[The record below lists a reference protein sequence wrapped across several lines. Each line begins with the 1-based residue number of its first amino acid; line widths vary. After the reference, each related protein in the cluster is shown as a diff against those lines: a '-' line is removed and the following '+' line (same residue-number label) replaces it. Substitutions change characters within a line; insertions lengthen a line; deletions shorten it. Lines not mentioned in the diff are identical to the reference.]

1 MIDLQLLREEPER
14 ILALLQKKEP
24 SFPGHRLLELDKL
37 VRAARVTIEELRHEK
52 NQLAS
57 KGAAGLTPELREKS
71 KQLGEQIKA
80 HEQQVQEFE
89 REFKE
94 LHVSCPNIPD
104 PSIPE
109 GNKEANKVVKV
120 WGKKP
125 EFSFTPKNH
134 VDLNNQLHWF
144 DFTAGAAMTAS
155 GFVFYKEQ
163 GAKLIYSLAMT
174 MLNNNMQHQFT
185 LALPPYL
192 VNEKALEGAGQFPK
206 FKNAVYAVPE
216 DGLYLTPTS
225 EVNLAN
231 LYRDHIFSAVELPM
245 RMTSWT
251 SCFRR
256 EAGTYGA
263 TERGL
268 IRIHQFE
275 KVELYSITT
284 PEQSEKEQEH
294 MLACAENLL
303 QKLGLHYRVSLL
315 AMQDCSF
322 ASAKTYDIEVWM
334 PGQNAYYE
342 VSSVSNCTDFQSRR
356 CAIRY
361 RKEAADKPHYAHTL
375 NGSSLALPRL
385 MVALMENYQQ
395 ADGSVVLPEVL
406 KTISFTW

>member
-14 ILALLQKKEP
+14 VLALLQKKEP
-24 SFPGHRLLELDKL
+24 NFPGHRLLELDKL
-37 VRAARVTIEELRHEK
+37 VRAAHVTIEELRHEK
-52 NQLAS
+52 NQLAA
-57 KGAAGLTPELREKS
+57 KGAAGLTTELREKS
-71 KQLGEQIKA
+71 KHLGQEIKA
-80 HEQQVQEFE
+80 HEQKVEEFE

-104 PSIPE
+104 PNLPE

-120 WGKKP
+120 WGEKP
-125 EFSFTPKNH
+125 TFSFVPKNH
-134 VDLNNQLHWF
+134 VELNTKLAWF
-144 DFTAGAAMTAS
+144 DFALGAQMASS
-155 GFVFYKEQ
+155 GFVFYKEP

-174 MLNNNMQHQFT
+174 MLNNNMQHGFS
-185 LALPPYL
+185 LALPPY
-192 VNEKALEGAGQFPK
+192 VVSEKSLEGAGQFPK
-206 FKNAVYAVPE
+206 FKNAVYAIPE

-231 LYRDHIFSAVELPM
+231 VYRDHIFSDVELPV

-275 KVELYSITT
+275 KVELYSIVT
-284 PEQSEKEQEH
+284 PEKSEQEQEA
-294 MLACAENLL
+294 MLACAEALL

-315 AMQDCSF
+315 AMQDSSF
-322 ASAKTYDIEVWM
+322 AAAKTYDLEVWM

-342 VSSVSNCTDFQSRR
+342 VSSISNCTDFQSRR
-356 CAIRY
+356 CAMRY
-361 RKEAADKPHYAHTL
+361 RIDGQGKTHYVHTL
-375 NGSSLALPRL
+375 NASSLALPRL

-395 ADGSVVLPEVL
+395 ADGSVALPDVL
-406 KTISFTW
+406 KSVSLTW